1 MDVWDTQI
9 RTGNQ
14 YDEKWL
20 YIRQNPVRRG
30 LVKVADDWRSG
41 GRRSAAA
48 ALTRGAEGAA
58 PSKGAPAHKK
68 RKTSFCLP
76 PDLRISEADGEAEDF
91 LLLAVNLPGLQVD
104 AHGHAD

>member
-48 ALTRGAEGAA
+48 LTRGAEGAA

-68 RKTSFCLP
+68 RETSFTYPL
-76 PDLRISEADGEAEDF
+76 ISAF
-91 LLLAVNLPGLQVD
+91 LKRMVKRKTFFSWQ
-104 AHGHAD
+104 